1 MMAIKSFW
9 ELHNHTLYLPGFEV
23 YGTAFMCVCACEGER
38 AQLYIVA
45 YWNLDF
51 YLEWF

>member
-1 MMAIKSFW
+1 
-9 ELHNHTLYLPGFEV
+9 
-23 YGTAFMCVCACEGER
+23 MCVCACEGER

-51 YLEWF
+51 YLEWFWNRLSSMKSLKQPF